1 MIKPFC
7 IESLLGQ
14 PESLNYTLY
23 CFLTTFTINKP
34 YGNKPLNKKT
44 LCSQVLSSPTHFLAF
59 GFGSGLAPFAPG
71 TFGTLVAIPLF
82 LLIQPLALP
91 WYLLIVLAITLF
103 GIWLCGAS
111 AKELG
116 LHDPAGIVWDE
127 IAGYLVTMIA
137 APTGWKWIIIGFILF
152 RLFDIWKPWPINI
165 ADKKL
170 EGGLGIML
178 DDIIAGI
185 YALIVLQLIAY
196 FWQ

>member
-1 MIKPFC
+1 MPSIV
-7 IESLLGQ
+7 LL
-14 PESLNYTLY
+14 E
-23 CFLTTFTINKP
+23 
-34 YGNKPLNKKT
+34 KPLNKKT

-59 GFGSGLAPFAPG
+59 GFGSGLAPIAPG
-71 TFGTLVAIPLF
+71 TFGTLVAIPIF
-82 LLIQPLALP
+82 LLMQPLALP
-91 WYLLIVLAITLF
+91 WYLLIVLAITIF

-137 APTGWKWIIIGFILF
+137 APAGWKWIIIGFILF

>member
-1 MIKPFC
+1 M
-7 IESLLGQ
+7 
-14 PESLNYTLY
+14 
-23 CFLTTFTINKP
+23 
-34 YGNKPLNKKT
+34 NKKT

-82 LLIQPLALP
+82 LLMQPLALP

-111 AKELG
+111 AKKLG

-137 APTGWKWIIIGFILF
+137 APAGWKWIIIGFILF
-152 RLFDIWKPWPINI
+152 RIFDIWKPWPINI

-196 FWQ
+196 FWP

>member
-1 MIKPFC
+1 MK
-7 IESLLGQ
+7 
-14 PESLNYTLY
+14 
-23 CFLTTFTINKP
+23 
-34 YGNKPLNKKT
+34 KKT

-59 GFGSGLAPFAPG
+59 GFGSGLAPIAPG

-82 LLIQPLALP
+82 LLMQPLALP
-91 WYLLIVLAITLF
+91 WYLLIVLAITVF
-103 GIWLCGAS
+103 GIWLCGTS

-137 APTGWKWIIIGFILF
+137 APVGWKWIIIGFLLF
-152 RLFDIWKPWPINI
+152 RLFDIWKPWPVNI

-170 EGGLGIML
+170 EGGLGIIL

-196 FWQ
+196 FWS